1 MTPCYVGTL
10 SYSSAC
16 IYEKKPRP
24 GGPGFTYGAASQIRT
39 GDLILTK
46 DALYRLSYSSRYAV
60 KKYGAA
66 SQIRT
71 GDLILTKDALYRLS
85 YSSIFD
91 SF

>member
-39 GDLILTK
+39 GDLILTNYEFAIAPHSGEYEK
-46 DALYRLSYSSRYAV
+46 SLLLLHKSHIA
-60 KKYGAA
+60 
-66 SQIRT
+66 IT
-71 GDLILTKDALYRLS
+71 GNDVA
-85 YSSIFD
+85 
-91 SF
+91 